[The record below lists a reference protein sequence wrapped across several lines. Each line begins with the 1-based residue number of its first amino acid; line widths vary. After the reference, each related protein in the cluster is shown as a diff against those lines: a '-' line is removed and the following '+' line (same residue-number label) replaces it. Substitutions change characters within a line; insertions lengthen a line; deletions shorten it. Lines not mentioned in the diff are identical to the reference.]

1 MSQRQKTTRMDTI
14 DNSHKIRWNAG
25 ARRVWREFVN
35 AATRRLL
42 VLGIVEEVAM
52 AQFSPRS
59 IETLIDLVEI
69 KLSCLDVMDREDRE
83 ELKALQRS
91 LAELQEYRRA
101 ELPGRRPAGARPSQA
116 ALA

>member
-1 MSQRQKTTRMDTI
+1 
-14 DNSHKIRWNAG
+14 
-25 ARRVWREFVN
+25 
-35 AATRRLL
+35 
-42 VLGIVEEVAM
+42 M

-91 LAELQEYRRA
+91 LAELHEYRRT
-101 ELPGRRPAGARPSQA
+101 ELPARRSAPQRTPQA
-116 ALA
+116 AMA